1 MNKHFEDA
9 VYYLGRAGEHVKAG
23 VLEELEPAEHRLREL
38 TGREIEEESPDGRID
53 RIRAELRAVER
64 RAEGESKRAV
74 RSARERLGEYRGGSV
89 E

>member
-23 VLEELEPAEHRLREL
+23 LAEELSPAERKLRKL
-38 TGREIEEESPDGRID
+38 TGREAEESPEGRIE
-53 RIRAELRAVER
+53 RIRTELRAVER

-74 RSARERLGEYRGGSV
+74 RSARRRLGEYRGGSA